1 MLTVTLATVLVSR
14 LGYTDNLHIKAPEV
28 ISDAWLNTKPVRIAD
43 LRGNVVLV
51 EFWTFGCSNCRHVEP
66 HVKEW
71 YEQFH
76 DSGLEIISIHSPE
89 FGYEK
94 ELENVRQYV
103 NRQGIRYPVA
113 IDNNFANWRRYN
125 NHYWPTLYLIDKQG
139 YIRHKKI
146 GEGDYTGT
154 EQRIRSLL
162 QES

>member
-1 MLTVTLATVLVSR
+1 ME
-14 LGYTDNLHIKAPEV
+14 YM
-28 ISDAWLNTKPVRIAD
+28 
-43 LRGNVVLV
+43 
-51 EFWTFGCSNCRHVEP
+51 
-66 HVKEW
+66 
-71 YEQFH
+71 
-76 DSGLEIISIHSPE
+76 EIISIHSPE

-113 IDNNFANWRRYN
+113 IDNDFANWKRYN

-154 EQRIRSLL
+154 EQRIRALL
-162 QES
+162 QEA